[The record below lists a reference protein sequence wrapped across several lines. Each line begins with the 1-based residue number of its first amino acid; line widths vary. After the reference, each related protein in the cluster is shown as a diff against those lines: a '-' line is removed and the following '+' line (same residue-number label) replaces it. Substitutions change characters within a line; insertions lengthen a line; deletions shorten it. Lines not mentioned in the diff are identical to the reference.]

1 MTLRLFLAAVLVL
14 ALSPGAGA
22 LTLGV
27 HPEEP
32 APTLGEVLAELADA
46 ELPLQIRP
54 FPNQQTLLDSL
65 RTGGIDAA
73 LIEAPVKPVPG
84 VRLISDLYPSVLH
97 ILYPKAW
104 GQPDLRTLLTRG
116 SIWAGGEGSVGRE
129 LLQGLQADYMLPDG
143 ALTLLP
149 DPISKAPEVWMIFGG
164 ILSRDALRRL
174 PEHRLFDFNA
184 GNTTAADPGA
194 GIAEGIAEGMALRYP
209 QLHTMKLP
217 RQLYPGMDSPRI
229 TTLAVSNQLVVREDL
244 PVDTAFRLATLVDQA
259 RQAVA
264 AAYPLAALD
273 VQTAGRVVP
282 HALPPHP
289 GAIRFADRNE
299 PSFLERYAEV
309 FAFLLTALVALAS
322 AGVAIQRYRQQRR
335 KDRLDRFFQR
345 LLEQRDGDQPRAARA
360 QAIRDLQTDVIEL
373 VVRERISAD
382 GALLA
387 FMSLSNQLLNE
398 AEQAAA
404 T

>member
-1 MTLRLFLAAVLVL
+1 LAVNPRLFLAGLLIMAL
-14 ALSPGAGA
+14 APGAAA

-32 APTLGEVLAELADA
+32 APALGEVLAELADA
-46 ELPLQIRP
+46 DLPLQLRP
-54 FPNQQTLLDSL
+54 FPNQQALLVAL
-65 RTGGIDAA
+65 RTGSVDAA
-73 LIEAPVKPVPG
+73 LIEAPVEPVPG

-149 DPISKAPEVWMIFGG
+149 DPISQAPEVWMIFGG
-164 ILSRDALRRL
+164 ILSGDALRRL

-184 GNTTAADPGA
+184 GNATAADPGA
-194 GIAEGIAEGMALRYP
+194 GIAEGMALRYP
-209 QLHTMKLP
+209 QLHTMMLP
-217 RQLYPGMDSPRI
+217 RQLYPSMDSPRI